1 MICNTQT
8 STYWMGV
15 ILILHLSAVSRNKS
29 KTAKLTALICNQAGL
44 VVGYFAS
51 INNKGR

>member
-15 ILILHLSAVSRNKS
+15 ILISHLSAVSRN

-44 VVGYFAS
+44 VVGYFAN
-51 INNKGR
+51 INNNGG